1 MKWRFKERTACKKCY
16 YRNKRLQNKVVGT
29 CQEDGKSRNPKNPFT
44 YNPAGERDPGRP
56 QKRRNDQFLIQS
68 ESNSNILQ

>member
-1 MKWRFKERTACKKCY
+1 
-16 YRNKRLQNKVVGT
+16 VVGT